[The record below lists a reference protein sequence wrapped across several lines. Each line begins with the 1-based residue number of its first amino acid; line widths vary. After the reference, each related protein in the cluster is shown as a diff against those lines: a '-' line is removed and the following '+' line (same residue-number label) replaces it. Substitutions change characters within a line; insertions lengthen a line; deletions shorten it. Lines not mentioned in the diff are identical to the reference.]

1 MRNDFLTSLCFDGK
15 NKSKKM
21 VAQRVCPMKKRY
33 LCRKEASN
41 MDFRIGHGYDVHA
54 LQEGLRLVL
63 GGVEIPYEKGFVAHS
78 DGDVAIHAICDAL
91 LGAAALGD
99 IGLHFPDTSSAY
111 KGIDSK
117 ELLRRVVAL
126 LGEQGYTIGNV
137 DCTIRMQRPKLRP
150 YIDAMRRALA
160 DAMGVGD
167 DRVSV
172 KATTTEHLGFE
183 GREEGV
189 SVSAVALI
197 YRRQ

>member
-1 MRNDFLTSLCFDGK
+1 
-15 NKSKKM
+15 
-21 VAQRVCPMKKRY
+21 
-33 LCRKEASN
+33 
-41 MDFRIGHGYDVHA
+41 MDFRIGHGYDVHV
-54 LQEGLRLVL
+54 LSEGLPLVL
-63 GGVEIPYEKGFVAHS
+63 GGVAIPHSHGFIAHS

-99 IGLHFPDTSSAY
+99 IGLHFPDTSANF

-117 ELLRRVVAL
+117 ILLQRVAMLLR
-126 LGEQGYTIGNV
+126 QNGYEIGNI

-150 YIDAMRRALA
+150 HIDQMREVLA
-160 DAMGVGD
+160 TTMSIKTDQ
-167 DRVSV
+167 VSV

-197 YRRQ
+197 FRP